1 MSKFNLKN
9 FITVI
14 PTNMK
19 LKQLID
25 SFGLPNG
32 IPGAITIIANQ
43 KLPAIGSYKIA
54 MVIKNAQPSVDE
66 FYKIHNEKVKEY
78 GEEII
83 EKEKPTGR
91 YNIKEENKEKFQKEI
106 EELLEQE
113 VNLTIPELKIKDFD
127 GLSLEPRYLVQLDWL
142 IKE

>member
-1 MSKFNLKN
+1 MNKFNLKN
-9 FITVI
+9 FIIVI
-14 PTNMK
+14 PINMK

-25 SFGLPNG
+25 SNESLVYLSS
-32 IPGAITIIANQ
+32 Q
-43 KLPAIGSYKIA
+43 KLTATISYKVA
-54 MVIKNAQPSVDE
+54 MVIKNTKPSLEE
-66 FYKIHNEKVKEY
+66 FFKVRDEKVKEY

>member
-1 MSKFNLKN
+1 
-9 FITVI
+9 
-14 PTNMK
+14 MK

-25 SFGLPNG
+25 SNESLVYLSS
-32 IPGAITIIANQ
+32 Q
-43 KLPAIGSYKIA
+43 KLTATISYKVA
-54 MVIKNAQPSVDE
+54 MVIKNTKPSLEE
-66 FYKIHNEKVKEY
+66 FFKVRDEKVKEY